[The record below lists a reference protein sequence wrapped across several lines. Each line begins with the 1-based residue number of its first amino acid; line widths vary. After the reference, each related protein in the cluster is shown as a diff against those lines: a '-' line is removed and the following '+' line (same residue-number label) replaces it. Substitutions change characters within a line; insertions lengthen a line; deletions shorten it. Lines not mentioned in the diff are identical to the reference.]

1 MKRVLISGALV
12 LGGLLVAVLLA
23 EAALRLLGFS
33 APIWHRPDP
42 ELGWTLRPGVQGWF
56 TQEGRALVAVNADGR
71 RDPGYPLVKPA
82 GTYRIA
88 VLGDSYSEAM
98 QVERDQAYWA
108 LLPER
113 LQACGFARGKKIEV
127 LNFGVSGY
135 GTAQQ
140 YLTLQSRAAGYRPD
154 LVLLQFTNGNDVRDN
169 SLALDDNKT
178 RPFFVAAGDGTVRLD
193 TSFLQGSEFRRI
205 TSWPHET
212 LRELSD
218 SSRVLQL
225 ARAAKRIP
233 LFTHAQAD
241 GVEQG
246 LEAVVLAPPKDERW
260 EQAWRLTE
268 RLISKI
274 HEEANRQ
281 DARFAIFTV
290 PYAIQVH
297 PERAVREALQAKLGV
312 RDLFYP
318 DGRIAALAART
329 GIDAVP
335 LAPQMQRLAEKRKAF
350 FHGFPES
357 GLGRGHWNAEGH
369 RAAAQLIAERLC
381 DQG

>member
-1 MKRVLISGALV
+1 MKRVFISGVLV

-23 EAALRLLGFS
+23 EGALRLLGVS

-42 ELGWTLRPGVQGWF
+42 ELGWALRPGVSGEF
-56 TQEGRALVAVNADGR
+56 RQEGHARVAVNADGR
-71 RDPGYPLVKPA
+71 RDPGYPLAKPA
-82 GTYRIA
+82 GTYRIV

-98 QVERDQAYWA
+98 QVEREQAYWA
-108 LLPER
+108 LLPSR
-113 LQACGFARGKKIEV
+113 LEACNFARGKAIEV

-140 YLTLQSRAAGYRPD
+140 LLALQARAAAYRPD
-154 LVLLQFTNGNDVRDN
+154 LVLLQFTNGNDVSDN

-178 RPFFVAAGDGTVRLD
+178 RPFFVAGGDGRLELD
-193 TSFLQGSEFRRI
+193 KSFLQGAEFRRI

-225 ARAAKRIP
+225 LRAAKRIS
-233 LFTHAQAD
+233 LVTHAQAD

-246 LEAVVLAPPKDERW
+246 MEAVVLAPPRDERW
-260 EQAWRLTE
+260 EQAWRITE
-268 RLISKI
+268 KLMLEIHRHAHRLG
-274 HEEANRQ
+274 
-281 DARFAIFTV
+281 ARFLVFTV

-297 PERAVREALQAKLGV
+297 PEREVRQALQAKLGV
-312 RDLFYP
+312 PDLFYP
-318 DGRIAALAART
+318 DRRIEALAKRA
-329 GIDAVP
+329 GIDAVA
-335 LAPQMQRLAEKRKAF
+335 LAPRMQRLAEERKAF

-369 RAAAQLIAERLC
+369 RTAADLIAERLC
-381 DQG
+381 EL